1 MTIQTMK
8 CTTQKIENEMTY
20 LNKTK
25 SQMIWLLKQV
35 ITVETKMKMKQQQ
48 QEQKQQQQQ
57 QSPQPP
63 PK

>member
-1 MTIQTMK
+1 MPYIPSFPMVNPK
-8 CTTQKIENEMTY
+8 KIENEMTY

-48 QEQKQQQQQ
+48 EQKQQQQ

-63 PK
+63 K